1 MAHVMQSMTHAQPP
15 LVVQSYQN
23 VYYFP
28 NDASI
33 ICICRAG
40 RVRCSQG
47 RATETH
53 AGTTGF
59 TEDKDRGSPREE
71 EDTKQRSLSSH

>member
-1 MAHVMQSMTHAQPP
+1 MAHVMQSMTRAQPP
-15 LVVQSYQN
+15 LVVAQSCQN

-53 AGTTGF
+53 SGTTGF
-59 TEDKDRGSPREE
+59 PEDKRQGV
-71 EDTKQRSLSSH
+71 TT